1 MLVIPESE
9 QARAADTRRPT
20 ILVVDDS
27 RINLKGVSRMLEGR
41 FDVLTAES
49 GPLALEIAA
58 RKPRPDLILLDVMM
72 PEMDGYEVIQ
82 RLRANPL
89 TSDIPVIF
97 VTARVN
103 DEDEQRG
110 LSLGAADYI
119 TKPLSAAILLARV
132 QNHLKFKQAQDVLR
146 THNATLES
154 RVMERTETLGAI
166 LDSADQLIAMITPEG
181 ALMAIN
187 RIGAGE
193 FGATPAELA
202 GKNLF
207 DLLPPEFGIAVSD
220 QIAEVVNTGRTSE
233 IDAAKQDRTF
243 HVTVYPVPGHPPRV
257 VVYASDVTDRVAA
270 EVELRK
276 EREQLA
282 TSLAHQ
288 RELNHK
294 LEDAQNQ
301 LLQSEKMASL
311 GQLAAGVA
319 HELNNPIGFVR
330 SNVTTLEGYLKGL
343 FEIIAAY
350 DTKTSAALPPADVA
364 DLADIK
370 AQNDFE
376 FIHEDI
382 FQLLSESKDGLTR
395 VQEIV
400 QNLKDF
406 SRVGGAGW
414 GWADLHACIDSTLNI
429 IWNEIKYKCTVVKH
443 YDPTLPQVYCIAS
456 QLNQVFM
463 NLLVNAAHAIPEK
476 GEIVISTDHSVDG
489 SVRIR
494 IADNGVGIPEE
505 NLQRL
510 FEPFFTTKPI
520 GKGTGLGLSIAYGII
535 GKHHGNI
542 EVRSVVGQGTTFTVT
557 LPIDKAADADGAT
570 AEASGASA

>member
-350 DTKTSAALPPADVA
+350 DTKTRDALPPADVA

-489 SVRIR
+489 CVRIR

-542 EVRSVVGQGTTFTVT
+542 EVSSVVGQGTTFTVT

-570 AEASGASA
+570 AEAAGASA

>member
-1 MLVIPESE
+1 MLATPERQKPSVE
-9 QARAADTRRPT
+9 PGAPT

-27 RINLKGVSRMLEGR
+27 RINLKGVSRMLEGH
-41 FDVLTAES
+41 FNVLTAES
-49 GPLALEIAA
+49 GPVALGIAA
-58 RKPRPDLILLDVMM
+58 AHPRPDLILLDVMM
-72 PEMDGYEVIQ
+72 PEMDGYEIIQ
-82 RLRANPL
+82 RLRANPV
-89 TSDIPVIF
+89 TRDIPVIF

-103 DEDEQRG
+103 DEDEQHG

-119 TKPLSAAILLARV
+119 TKPLRAAILLARV
-132 QNHLKFKQAQDVLR
+132 RSHLKLKHAQDELR
-146 THNATLES
+146 TQNETLES

-166 LDSADQLIAMITPEG
+166 LDSADQLIAMITPDG

-187 RIGAGE
+187 RIGAE
-193 FGATPAELA
+193 FFGSTPARLS
-202 GKNLF
+202 GQNLF
-207 DLLPPEFGIAVSD
+207 DLLPPEFGIRLAD
-220 QIAEVVNTGRTSE
+220 QIAEVLASGRSSE
-233 IDAAKQDRTF
+233 IDAANRGRIF
-243 HVTVYPVPGHPPRV
+243 HVTVYPVPGNPPRV
-257 VVYASDVTDRVAA
+257 VVYANDVTDKVAA
-270 EVELRK
+270 EIELRR

-282 TSLAHQ
+282 KSLAHQ
-288 RELNHK
+288 RELNRK

-330 SNVTTLEGYLKGL
+330 SNVTTLEGYLAGI
-343 FEIIAAY
+343 FEILKAY
-350 DTKTSAALPPADVA
+350 DEKAVASLPEQDAAE
-364 DLADIK
+364 LASLK
-370 AQNDFE
+370 KQKDFD
-376 FIHEDI
+376 FVHEDI

-395 VQEIV
+395 VQDIV

-429 IWNEIKYKCTVVKH
+429 IWNEIKYKCTVVKN
-443 YDPTLPQVYCIAS
+443 YDPALPQVYCIAS

-476 GEIVISTDHSVDG
+476 GEIVITTEHDANG
-489 SVRIR
+489 TVRIHVS
-494 IADNGVGIPEE
+494 DDGVGIPEE
-505 NLQRL
+505 NFAHL

-535 GKHHGNI
+535 GKHHGSI
-542 EVRSVVGQGTTFTVT
+542 DVASTVGKGTTFTVT
-557 LPIDKAADADGAT
+557 LPVENADEAVVAADEPAA
-570 AEASGASA
+570 

>member
-1 MLVIPESE
+1 MLATPERQKPSVE
-9 QARAADTRRPT
+9 PGAPT

-27 RINLKGVSRMLEGR
+27 RINLKGVSRMLEGH
-41 FDVLTAES
+41 FNVLTAES
-49 GPLALEIAA
+49 GPVALGIAA
-58 RKPRPDLILLDVMM
+58 AHPRPDLILLDVMM

-82 RLRANPL
+82 RLRANPV
-89 TSDIPVIF
+89 TRDIPVIF

-103 DEDEQRG
+103 DEDEQHG

-119 TKPLSAAILLARV
+119 TKPLRAAILLARV
-132 QNHLKFKQAQDVLR
+132 RSHLKLKHAQDELR
-146 THNATLES
+146 TQNETLES

-166 LDSADQLIAMITPEG
+166 LDSADQLIAMITPDG

-187 RIGAGE
+187 RIGAE
-193 FGATPAELA
+193 FFGSTPARLS
-202 GKNLF
+202 GQNLF
-207 DLLPPEFGIAVSD
+207 DLLPPEFGIRLAD
-220 QIAEVVNTGRTSE
+220 QIAEVLASGRSSE
-233 IDAAKQDRTF
+233 IDAANRGRIF
-243 HVTVYPVPGHPPRV
+243 HVTVYPVPGNPPRV
-257 VVYASDVTDRVAA
+257 VVYANDVTDKVAA
-270 EVELRK
+270 EIELRR

-282 TSLAHQ
+282 KSLAHQ
-288 RELNHK
+288 RELNRK

-330 SNVTTLEGYLKGL
+330 SNVTTLEGYLAGI
-343 FEIIAAY
+343 FEILKAY
-350 DTKTSAALPPADVA
+350 DEKAAAALPEQDAA
-364 DLADIK
+364 ELASLK
-370 AQNDFE
+370 KQKDFD
-376 FIHEDI
+376 FVHEDI

-395 VQEIV
+395 VQDIV

-429 IWNEIKYKCTVVKH
+429 IWNEIKYKCTVVKN
-443 YDPTLPQVYCIAS
+443 YDPALPQVYCIAS

-476 GEIVISTDHSVDG
+476 GEIVITTEHDANG
-489 SVRIR
+489 TVRIHVS
-494 IADNGVGIPEE
+494 DDGVGIPEE
-505 NLQRL
+505 NFAHL

-535 GKHHGNI
+535 GKHHGSI
-542 EVRSVVGQGTTFTVT
+542 DVASTVGKGTTFTVT
-557 LPIDKAADADGAT
+557 LPVENADEAVVAADEPAA
-570 AEASGASA
+570 

>member
-1 MLVIPESE
+1 MLATPERQKPSVE
-9 QARAADTRRPT
+9 PGAPT

-27 RINLKGVSRMLEGR
+27 RINLKGVSRMLEGH
-41 FDVLTAES
+41 FNVLTAES
-49 GPLALEIAA
+49 GPVALGIAA
-58 RKPRPDLILLDVMM
+58 AHPRPDLILLDVMM

-82 RLRANPL
+82 RLRANPV
-89 TSDIPVIF
+89 TRDIPVIF

-103 DEDEQRG
+103 DEDEQHG

-119 TKPLSAAILLARV
+119 TKPLRAAILLARV
-132 QNHLKFKQAQDVLR
+132 RSHLKLKHAQDELR
-146 THNATLES
+146 TQNETLES

-166 LDSADQLIAMITPEG
+166 LDSADQLIAMITPDG

-187 RIGAGE
+187 RIGAE
-193 FGATPAELA
+193 FFGSTPARLS
-202 GKNLF
+202 GQNLF
-207 DLLPPEFGIAVSD
+207 DLLPPEFGIRLAD
-220 QIAEVVNTGRTSE
+220 QIAEVLASGRSSE
-233 IDAAKQDRTF
+233 IDAANRGRIF
-243 HVTVYPVPGHPPRV
+243 HVTVYPVPGNPPRV
-257 VVYASDVTDRVAA
+257 VVYANDVTDKVAA
-270 EVELRK
+270 EIELRR

-282 TSLAHQ
+282 KSLAHQ
-288 RELNHK
+288 RELNRK

-330 SNVTTLEGYLKGL
+330 SNVTTLEGYLAGI
-343 FEIIAAY
+343 FEILKAY
-350 DTKTSAALPPADVA
+350 DEKAVASLPEQDAAE
-364 DLADIK
+364 LASLK
-370 AQNDFE
+370 KQKDFD
-376 FIHEDI
+376 FVHEDI

-395 VQEIV
+395 VQDIV

-429 IWNEIKYKCTVVKH
+429 IWNEIKYKCTVVKN
-443 YDPTLPQVYCIAS
+443 YDPALPQVYCIAS

-476 GEIVISTDHSVDG
+476 GEIVITTEHDANG
-489 SVRIR
+489 TVRIHVS
-494 IADNGVGIPEE
+494 DDGVGIPEE
-505 NLQRL
+505 NFAHL

-535 GKHHGNI
+535 GKHHGSI
-542 EVRSVVGQGTTFTVT
+542 DVASTVGKGTTFTVT
-557 LPIDKAADADGAT
+557 LPVENADEAVVAADEPAA
-570 AEASGASA
+570 

>member
-1 MLVIPESE
+1 MLATPEREHTSV
-9 QARAADTRRPT
+9 AGAGVPT

-27 RINLKGVSRMLEGR
+27 RINLKGVSRMLEGH
-41 FDVLTAES
+41 FNVLTAES
-49 GPLALEIAA
+49 GPLALGIAA
-58 RKPRPDLILLDVMM
+58 AEPRPDLILLDVMM

-82 RLRANPL
+82 RLRASPV
-89 TSDIPVIF
+89 TRDIPVIF

-103 DEDEQRG
+103 DEDEQHG

-119 TKPLSAAILLARV
+119 TKPLRAAILIARV
-132 QNHLKFKQAQDVLR
+132 KSHLKLKQAQDELR
-146 THNATLES
+146 TQNETLES

-166 LDSADQLIAMITPEG
+166 LDSADQLIAMITPDG

-187 RIGAGE
+187 RIGAE
-193 FGATPAELA
+193 FFGATPARLS
-202 GKNLF
+202 GQNLF
-207 DLLPPEFGIAVSD
+207 DLLPSEFGIRLAD
-220 QIAEVVNTGRTSE
+220 QIAEVLETGHSSE
-233 IDAAKQDRTF
+233 IDAANRGRIF
-243 HVTVYPVPGHPPRV
+243 HVTVYPVPGNPPRV
-257 VVYASDVTDRVAA
+257 VVYANDVTDKVAA
-270 EVELRK
+270 EVELRR

-282 TSLAHQ
+282 QSLAHQ
-288 RELNHK
+288 RELNRK

-330 SNVTTLEGYLKGL
+330 SNVTTLEGYLAGIFDILKVYDEKTAGVL
-343 FEIIAAY
+343 PEPDAAEL
-350 DTKTSAALPPADVA
+350 AAL
-364 DLADIK
+364 K
-370 AQNDFE
+370 RQKDFE
-376 FIHEDI
+376 FVHDDI
-382 FQLLSESKDGLTR
+382 FQLLAESKDGLTR
-395 VQEIV
+395 VQDIV

-443 YDPTLPQVYCIAS
+443 YDPALPQVYCIAS

-476 GEIVISTDHSVDG
+476 GEIVIATEHDASGT
-489 SVRIR
+489 VRIR
-494 IADNGVGIPEE
+494 VSDTGVGIPEE
-505 NLQRL
+505 NFARL

-535 GKHHGNI
+535 GKHHGSI
-542 EVRSVVGQGTTFTVT
+542 DVASTVGKGTTFTVT
-557 LPIDKAADADGAT
+557 LPVEK
-570 AEASGASA
+570 AEASAPVEDEPAA

>member
-1 MLVIPESE
+1 MLATPERQKPSVE
-9 QARAADTRRPT
+9 PGAPT

-27 RINLKGVSRMLEGR
+27 RINLKGVSRMLEGH
-41 FDVLTAES
+41 FNVLTAES
-49 GPLALEIAA
+49 GPVALGIAA
-58 RKPRPDLILLDVMM
+58 ADPRPDLILLDVMM

-82 RLRANPL
+82 RLRASPV
-89 TSDIPVIF
+89 TRDIPVIF

-103 DEDEQRG
+103 DEDEQHG

-119 TKPLSAAILLARV
+119 TKPLRAAILLARV
-132 QNHLKFKQAQDVLR
+132 KSHLKLKQAQDELR
-146 THNATLES
+146 TQNETLES

-166 LDSADQLIAMITPEG
+166 LDSADQLIAMITPDG

-187 RIGAGE
+187 RIGAE
-193 FGATPAELA
+193 FFGSTPARLS
-202 GKNLF
+202 GQNLF
-207 DLLPPEFGIAVSD
+207 DLLPPEFGIRLAD
-220 QIAEVVNTGRTSE
+220 QIAEVLASGRSSE
-233 IDAAKQDRTF
+233 IDAANRGRIF
-243 HVTVYPVPGHPPRV
+243 HVTVYPVPGNPPRV
-257 VVYASDVTDRVAA
+257 VVYANDVTDKVAA
-270 EVELRK
+270 EIELRR

-282 TSLAHQ
+282 QSLAHQ
-288 RELNHK
+288 RELNRK

-330 SNVTTLEGYLKGL
+330 SNVTTLEGYLTGI
-343 FEIIAAY
+343 FEILRAY
-350 DTKTSAALPPADVA
+350 DDKAAAALPAPDAA
-364 DLADIK
+364 ELAALK
-370 AQNDFE
+370 KQKDFD
-376 FIHEDI
+376 FVHEDI

-395 VQEIV
+395 VQDIV

-429 IWNEIKYKCTVVKH
+429 IWNEIKYKCTVVKN
-443 YDPTLPQVYCIAS
+443 YDPALPQVYCIAS

-476 GEIVISTDHSVDG
+476 GEIVITTEHDATG
-489 SVRIR
+489 TVRIHVS
-494 IADNGVGIPEE
+494 DNGVGIPEE
-505 NLQRL
+505 NFAHL

-535 GKHHGNI
+535 GKHHGTI
-542 EVRSVVGQGTTFTVT
+542 DVASTVGKGTTFTVT
-557 LPIDKAADADGAT
+557 LPVENTDDAAAAADAA
-570 AEASGASA
+570 AS

>member
-1 MLVIPESE
+1 MLATPERQKPSVE
-9 QARAADTRRPT
+9 PGAPT

-27 RINLKGVSRMLEGR
+27 RINLKGVSRMLEGH
-41 FDVLTAES
+41 FNVLTAES
-49 GPLALEIAA
+49 GPVALGIAA
-58 RKPRPDLILLDVMM
+58 ADPRPDLILLDVMM

-82 RLRANPL
+82 RLRASPV
-89 TSDIPVIF
+89 TRDIPVIF

-103 DEDEQRG
+103 DEDEQHG

-119 TKPLSAAILLARV
+119 TKPLRAAILLARV
-132 QNHLKFKQAQDVLR
+132 KSHLKLKQAQDELR
-146 THNATLES
+146 TQNETLES

-166 LDSADQLIAMITPEG
+166 LDSADQLIAMITPDG

-187 RIGAGE
+187 RIGAE
-193 FGATPAELA
+193 FFGSTPARLS
-202 GKNLF
+202 GQNLF
-207 DLLPPEFGIAVSD
+207 DLLPPEFGIRLAD
-220 QIAEVVNTGRTSE
+220 QIAEVLATGHSSE
-233 IDAAKQDRTF
+233 IDAANRGRIF
-243 HVTVYPVPGHPPRV
+243 HVTVYPVPGNPPRV
-257 VVYASDVTDRVAA
+257 VVYANDVTDKVAA
-270 EVELRK
+270 EIELRR

-282 TSLAHQ
+282 QSLAHQ
-288 RELNHK
+288 RELNRK

-330 SNVTTLEGYLKGL
+330 SNVTTLEGYLTGI
-343 FEIIAAY
+343 FEILRAY
-350 DTKTSAALPPADVA
+350 DDKAAAALPAPDAA
-364 DLADIK
+364 ELAALK
-370 AQNDFE
+370 KQKDFD
-376 FIHEDI
+376 FVHEDI

-395 VQEIV
+395 VQDIV

-429 IWNEIKYKCTVVKH
+429 IWNEIKYKCTVVKN
-443 YDPTLPQVYCIAS
+443 YDPALPQVYCIAS

-476 GEIVISTDHSVDG
+476 GEIVITTEHDATG
-489 SVRIR
+489 TVRIHVS
-494 IADNGVGIPEE
+494 DNGVRIPEE
-505 NLQRL
+505 NFAHL
-510 FEPFFTTKPI
+510 FEPFSTTQPI

-535 GKHHGNI
+535 GKHHGTI
-542 EVRSVVGQGTTFTVT
+542 DVASTVGKGTTFTVT
-557 LPIDKAADADGAT
+557 LPVENTDDAAAAVDDAAN
-570 AEASGASA
+570 